1 MRVQVEALKERVS
14 AHEREAHEIGDR
26 LTRER
31 QDATAATAELNEARG
46 KVEKLSDRVME
57 LERALV
63 AQTTE
68 AEVLGRRVQELETRM
83 VDQAKML
90 SDRELEI
97 SRLNETVPPRTRPR
111 SICAPSLPTPPT
123 AAAPR
128 PRASP
133 RKRR

>member
-1 MRVQVEALKERVS
+1 MTPVVEATALRVQVDALKERVT

-31 QDATAATAELNEARG
+31 KDAAAATTELTEARG

-68 AEVLGRRVQELETRM
+68 AEAVV
-83 VDQAKML
+83 
-90 SDRELEI
+90 S
-97 SRLNETVPPRTRPR
+97 
-111 SICAPSLPTPPT
+111 
-123 AAAPR
+123 
-128 PRASP
+128 
-133 RKRR
+133 